1 MYRCVNE
8 YNIHDVTRR
17 AIGHKY
23 LWVMAVRFIDHVWGV
38 MYIVKTKKPFFSDEF
53 SINCSFLHHVFNQY
67 KLK

>member
-23 LWVMAVRFIDHVWGV
+23 LLWGV